1 MGAYQEQK
9 HPLAD
14 VEVCFGNTCS
24 PLCSILPCQPPLP
37 LLCLFVWQMELQQC
51 PEATCWGL
59 VFVCYVYGVHCAVL
73 GDSCSRCTCW
83 MSI

>member
-24 PLCSILPCQPPLP
+24 LLCSILLCQPPLP